1 MALII
6 KVARVPQDMEAVRE
20 LFIEYQQWLN
30 IDFGFQGF
38 EEELATLP
46 GKYAEPSG
54 RILMAW
60 DGNKVA
66 GGVALRPLDEDGIC
80 ELKRLFVR
88 EGWRGQGLGRWL
100 TSQILDVAKQIGYA
114 RIRLDTEKRL
124 EPAIKMYQKFG
135 FSEVGRYYDNP
146 LEDILYMEKKLT

>member
-46 GKYAEPSG
+46 GKYEEPNG

-60 DGNKVA
+60 NGKEVA

-88 EGWRGQGLGRWL
+88 ERWRGQGLGRWL
-100 TSQILDVAKQIGYA
+100 TSQILDVAKQLSLIH
-114 RIRLDTEKRL
+114 I
-124 EPAIKMYQKFG
+124 
-135 FSEVGRYYDNP
+135 
-146 LEDILYMEKKLT
+146 